1 MSEMKKAPLVSVI
14 VNCHNGEQ
22 YLKQALDSIY
32 KQDYSNFEIIF
43 WDNQST
49 DGSRKVTLEYDNRL
63 KYHLAS
69 EHSGLGA
76 ARDSAIQE
84 ANGEYI
90 CFLDVDDLFAEGR
103 LREQVAFMQLNRLKF
118 SYGSYVEIDKHGA
131 SRKRHVVKQVI
142 GNRLEEHLLRY
153 TICMHTVMLRR
164 ELFELDWC
172 FFDHNLLHSPDA
184 NLFYKILAKYPVGSI
199 NNVLAFY
206 RIHDKQMTKKM
217 LSVIGREAKF
227 NIDSLVALFPETI
240 IKYKSSID
248 WAYAKVHF
256 YDAIAYVQQE
266 DYRLA
271 MLKIRLITNKSIYF
285 KLLYILIIFRVPS
298 HLILKVLSR

>member
-1 MSEMKKAPLVSVI
+1 MTGIKTTPLVSVI
-14 VNCHNGEQ
+14 VNCFNGEQ

-32 KQDYSNFEIIF
+32 KQNYSNFEIIF
-43 WDNQST
+43 WDNQSS
-49 DGSRKVTLEYDNRL
+49 DGSREVASGYDNKL
-63 KYHLAS
+63 KYHLAT

-84 ANGEYI
+84 SSGEYI

-103 LREQVAFMQLNRLKF
+103 LKEQVAFMQKNGLSF
-118 SYGSYVEIDKHGA
+118 SYGSYVEIDSHGV
-131 SRKRHVVKQVI
+131 SRKRHMVKQVI
-142 GNRLEEHLLRY
+142 GDRLEEHLLRY

-172 FFDHNLLHSPDA
+172 FFDPTLVHSPDA

-199 NNVLAFY
+199 NKVLAFY
-206 RIHDKQMTKKM
+206 RIHEGQQTKKM

-227 NIDSLVALFPETI
+227 NIDSLVALFPETMQ
-240 IKYKSSID
+240 KYKSSVD

-256 YDAIAYVQQE
+256 YDAIGYIQQA
-266 DYRLA
+266 DYRAA
-271 MLKIRLITNKSIYF
+271 MLKIRLITNKSVYY
-285 KLLYILIIFRVPS
+285 KLLYILILFRVPS
-298 HLILKVLSR
+298 RLILKILSR